1 MPSMGQNKGTLTLTE
16 RFAHDEALWK
26 HCKKIYKQKKQTT
39 KKRTP
44 KEEIDEMQTLR
55 SIFSPTI
62 YMIDIC

>member
-1 MPSMGQNKGTLTLTE
+1 MTKHFENTAKNRYINKK
-16 RFAHDEALWK
+16 ANK
-26 HCKKIYKQKKQTT
+26 

-44 KEEIDEMQTLR
+44 KKEIDEMQTLR